1 MDTWIDLTEFST
13 KYGVSTSTLRR
24 RIRAKTIAFKLEKG
38 KYLLKDSQET
48 MNSAPL
54 FSRIHNM
61 GAPVDSSFPR
71 QTVRGTQSFVGED
84 DPQAII
90 EKLQSENRKL
100 RDQVVELETLVRA
113 FESDI
118 TSKSP
123 TV

>member
-38 KYLLKDSQET
+38 KYLLHDSQET

-54 FSRIHNM
+54 FSRAHNLM
-61 GAPVDSSFPR
+61 ALEENGIPKQSVKSV
-71 QTVRGTQSFVGED
+71 QMTVTPGETQALIDRLS
-84 DPQAII
+84 A
-90 EKLQSENRKL
+90 ENRKL
-100 RDQVVELETLVRA
+100 KEQVAELETLVRA
-113 FESDI
+113 FESDHNAPS
-118 TSKSP
+118 T